1 MHHHDEGPVAPCP
14 SDLSHLRPSNR
25 EGLVVIAGA
34 ILWTTGAIWL
44 STRDAMLW
52 WALGQTLLGAAFV
65 QWFVILHEAGHD
77 TLFRSRRLNGLAG
90 SLAGAMSLIPYRCW
104 RRVHGRHHKWTGWQ
118 DLDPTTESLAPRERR
133 PLERAMVN
141 LCWRFW
147 IPLFSVGYR
156 IQNYWNL
163 PRLFAMFERGGDR
176 RAMQRDAFALLAIYA
191 GLLVIVGPMAMLRTV
206 GAALIISLVLEDLLL
221 LSQHT
226 HVPQNVSEGE
236 SVRPFPAIEQ
246 AQFTRSL
253 RLPNAVSRVLLHFD
267 AHELHH
273 MYPFVPGYHLH
284 RIPYRATHEVG
295 WWTWVMGARRM
306 KGEILLYQSRLQ
318 TGSEL

>member
-1 MHHHDEGPVAPCP
+1 MHHHGEGAVAPCP
-14 SDLSHLRPSNR
+14 SDLSHLRPTDR
-25 EGLVVIAGA
+25 QGLMV
-34 ILWTTGAIWL
+34 TTGAIVWTAGGIWL
-44 STRDAMLW
+44 STRDAVLW
-52 WALGQTLLGAAFV
+52 WLLGQALLGVAFV

-77 TLFRSRRLNGLAG
+77 TLFHSRRLNTIAG

-118 DLDPTTESLAPRERR
+118 DLDPTTESLVPRERR
-133 PLERAMVN
+133 LAERAIVN
-141 LCWRFW
+141 LCWRLW
-147 IPLFSVGYR
+147 IPLFSVVYR

-163 PRLFAMFERGGDR
+163 SRLRSMFERNADR
-176 RAMQRDAFALLAIYA
+176 AAMQRDALA
-191 GLLVIVGPMAMLRTV
+191 LLVIYAVLVAFVGPTMLLRTV
-206 GAALIISLVLEDLLL
+206 GIGLLLSLVLEDLLL

-226 HVPQNVSEGE
+226 HVPQNVSDGE
-236 SVRPFPAIEQ
+236 AVRPFPAIEQ
-246 AQFTRSL
+246 GQFTRSL
-253 RLPNAVSRVLLHFD
+253 RLPAAVSRVLLHFD

-284 RIPYRATHEVG
+284 RIPYQATHEVD

-306 KGEILLYQSRLQ
+306 KGEVLLYQSRLH